1 MPFSPARL
9 GHKLRSIPE
18 FGKGTLMRMPLVII
32 ALIGLGASAPAS
44 ADVTVRYRAV
54 APPTAPAQTREN
66 PPGLTITTDGNGQGR
81 IEVSGPAG
89 GPPGARPPSVALIT
103 RQGVTYVAL
112 NGPQPG
118 QQIVARLEDALAL
131 ATPMASGIAAGS
143 ARSGVQQ
150 MMAQRLDI
158 VPGGAETVA
167 GVAGNLYRVVLVNGE
182 TRSPPVEVVLS
193 GDARLAPAG
202 RELVRLL
209 ESLRP
214 TLTAVMGGEPPPFAS
229 IRTLLGRGTPLRISD
244 KLVLDSFSNEDVA
257 DSRFDLP
264 GPVMTRE
271 QLQQM
276 MGAMMG
282 GGPPAGAGTPAPPP
296 VPAPPAGAPP
306 NPQ

>member
-1 MPFSPARL
+1 MRRL
-9 GHKLRSIPE
+9 LA
-18 FGKGTLMRMPLVII
+18 II
-32 ALIGLGASAPAS
+32 ALIGLGASAPAW

-54 APPTAPAQTREN
+54 MPPTAPAQAREN
-66 PPGLTITTDGNGQGR
+66 APGLTIMANDEGQSR
-81 IEVSGPAG
+81 IEVSGPGG

-103 RQGVTYVAL
+103 RQGVVYVAL

-131 ATPMASGIAAGS
+131 LTPMASGLAAGS

-150 MMAQRLDI
+150 MMAQRAEV

-167 GVAGNLYRVVLVNGE
+167 GVRGDIYRLVIVSGE
-182 TRSPPVEVVLS
+182 TRSPPVEIVLS

-209 ESLRP
+209 DALRP
-214 TLTAVMGGEPPPFAS
+214 ALAAVMGGEPPPFAS
-229 IRTLLGRGTPLRISD
+229 IRTLFGRGTPLRISD
-244 KLVLDSFSNEDVA
+244 KLVLDSFSNEDLA

-271 QLQQM
+271 QLQQIM
-276 MGAMMG
+276 RAMMG
-282 GGPPAGAGTPAPPP
+282 GRPPAGAGTPVPAPG
-296 VPAPPAGAPP
+296 PAPPAGAPP

>member
-1 MPFSPARL
+1 MR
-9 GHKLRSIPE
+9 RSLAI
-18 FGKGTLMRMPLVII
+18 F
-32 ALIGLGASAPAS
+32 ALIGMGASAPAW

-54 APPTAPAQTREN
+54 MPPTAPAQAREN
-66 PPGLTITTDGNGQGR
+66 APGLTITADDGGQAR
-81 IEVSGPAG
+81 IEISGPGG
-89 GPPGARPPSVALIT
+89 GPSGARPPGIALIT

-118 QQIVARLEDALAL
+118 QQIVARLDDALAL
-131 ATPMASGIAAGS
+131 LTPVASGLAAGS

-150 MMAQRLDI
+150 MMAQRAEV

-167 GVAGNLYRVVLVNGE
+167 GVRGDLYRVVIVSGE
-182 TRSPPVEVVLS
+182 TRSPAVEIVLS

-214 TLTAVMGGEPPPFAS
+214 TLAAVMGGEPPPFAS
-229 IRTLLGRGTPLRISD
+229 IRTLLARGTPLRISD

-257 DSRFDLP
+257 ASRFDLP

-271 QLQQM
+271 QLQQI

-282 GGPPAGAGTPAPPP
+282 GGPPAGAGTAAPAPA
-296 VPAPPAGAPP
+296 PAPPAGAPP

>member
-1 MPFSPARL
+1 
-9 GHKLRSIPE
+9 
-18 FGKGTLMRMPLVII
+18 MRMLLAIV

-44 ADVTVRYRAV
+44 ADVTVRYRAIP
-54 APPTAPAQTREN
+54 ATPPAQPREN
-66 PPGLTITTDGNGQGR
+66 APGLTITADDSGQAR
-81 IEVSGPAG
+81 IEVSGPGG

-103 RQGVTYVAL
+103 RQGVVYVAL

-131 ATPMASGIAAGS
+131 LTPMASGLAAGS
-143 ARSGVQQ
+143 ARGGVQQ
-150 MMAQRLDI
+150 MMGQRLEI
-158 VPGGAETVA
+158 VPAGAETVA
-167 GVAGNLYRVVLVNGE
+167 GVRGDLYRVVLVSGE
-182 TRSPPVEVVLS
+182 TRSPPVEIVLS
-193 GDARLAPAG
+193 RDARLAPAG

-209 ESLRP
+209 DSLRP
-214 TLTAVMGGEPPPFAS
+214 TLAAVMGGEPPPFAS
-229 IRTLLGRGTPLRISD
+229 IRTLLGRGTPLRIGNQ
-244 KLVLDSFSNEDVA
+244 LVLASFSNDDVA

-282 GGPPAGAGTPAPPP
+282 GRPPAGAGSQAPPPAP
-296 VPAPPAGAPP
+296 VPAPPPGPAPP

>member
-1 MPFSPARL
+1 MRRL
-9 GHKLRSIPE
+9 LAI
-18 FGKGTLMRMPLVII
+18 F
-32 ALIGLGASAPAS
+32 ALIGLGAATPAS

-54 APPTAPAQTREN
+54 VPPTAPAEAREN
-66 PPGLTITTDGNGQGR
+66 APALTITADDEGQGR
-81 IEVSGPAG
+81 IEVSGPGG
-89 GPPGARPPSVALIT
+89 GPPGARPPGVALIT

-131 ATPMASGIAAGS
+131 LTPMASGLAAGS
-143 ARSGVQQ
+143 GRSGVQQ
-150 MMAQRLDI
+150 IMAQRAEI

-167 GVAGNLYRVVLVNGE
+167 GVRGDLYRVVIVSGE
-182 TRSPPVEVVLS
+182 TRSPPVEIVLS

-209 ESLRP
+209 DSLRP
-214 TLTAVMGGEPPPFAS
+214 ALAAVMGGEPPPFAS
-229 IRTLLGRGTPLRISD
+229 IRTLLARGTPLRISD

-271 QLQQM
+271 QLQQI
-276 MGAMMG
+276 MGAIMG
-282 GGPPAGAGTPAPPP
+282 GGPPAGAGTPVPAP
-296 VPAPPAGAPP
+296 VPAPPTGAPP